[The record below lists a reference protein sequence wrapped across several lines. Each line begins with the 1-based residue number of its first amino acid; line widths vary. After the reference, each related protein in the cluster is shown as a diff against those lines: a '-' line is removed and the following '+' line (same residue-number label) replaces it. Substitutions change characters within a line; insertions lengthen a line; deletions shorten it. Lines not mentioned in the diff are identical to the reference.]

1 MLNDIRVAA
10 RQLLRDRT
18 FAIAAMSTLALCIA
32 ANVVLFSIVD
42 HVLLSPLPF
51 PHADRLVLHGNQYPG
66 AGACC
71 GTSSGVPDYY
81 DRIRETTVYD
91 EQAMYSRAVLTID
104 QNGSPARV
112 LAMNVTPSFFRVIS
126 SQAAVGRTFTD
137 DEGEVGREHEV
148 VLSDGL
154 WHNLYGGDPAAVGRD
169 LRISGVLYRIVGVMP
184 RTFSF
189 LDGNTSDR
197 IVGLWRPLAFTPQQK
212 SDDGR
217 HSNSW
222 QHLARLKPG
231 TTLQQAQEQI
241 NLLNA
246 RNLDR
251 FPQFKQLLINAKFR
265 TDVVWLQDWTVKD
278 VKPMLFWL
286 WGGALFVLLIGG
298 VNVANLLLVRTSSR
312 LRELVT
318 RVALGSGRWRIV
330 RQLVTENVLL
340 TMISGVIGV
349 ALAYAALRLLIVM
362 NLLDLP
368 RGNEIRIDA
377 AVGVFALGM
386 AAIVGI
392 ALAIVPI
399 AHLVGVNMAVVL
411 TEQGRSGT
419 SNRGTRLLRRS
430 FVVLQVAFA
439 FVLLAGAGLLF
450 ASFRRVLAIDPGF
463 TPDHVLTA
471 SLGLPQATY
480 PDDPAVRRFTTEA
493 LGRLRALPGVIAA
506 GATDSIP
513 FGSNHSDS
521 VIFAEGY
528 QMQPG
533 ESIISPTVVVATP
546 GYFEAMGA
554 RLARGRFFDDRD
566 SADSL
571 KTVMVDETLARRF
584 WPNQDPLGHR
594 MYRATSGAD
603 LTAITPQTQFLTVV
617 GVIHDMK
624 LASLADSNNA
634 PVGAYFFPQDQQPR
648 RVLVFSL
655 KTAIDPM
662 QLANQT
668 RGAISG
674 IDRELAVYSVSS
686 MNERVDQSLATRR
699 SPMLLATAFGA
710 LALLLSAIG
719 VYGVLAYVVS
729 QRTKEIGIRLALGSS
744 SSAIFQLVLREALLL
759 VGLGFAGGALG
770 ILALKRSL
778 DSLLYGV
785 SAADP
790 LVLAAA
796 TLTLAFVAFTAGAL
810 PAHRATRINPVVALT
825 D

>member
-1 MLNDIRVAA
+1 MLNDLRVAV
-10 RQLLRDRT
+10 RLLLRDRT
-18 FAIAAMSTLALCIA
+18 FAVAAISTLALCIA

-42 HVLLSPLPF
+42 HVLLNPLPF
-51 PHADRLVLHGNQYPG
+51 PHSDRLVLHGNQYPG

-71 GTSSGVPDYY
+71 GTSNGVPDYY

-91 EQAMYSRAVLTID
+91 EQAMYNRSVLTID
-104 QNGSPARV
+104 QNGAPARI

-126 SQAAVGRTFTD
+126 SQAAIGRTFTD
-137 DEGEVGREHEV
+137 EEGEVGREREV
-148 VLSDGL
+148 ILSYGL
-154 WHNLYGGDPAAVGRD
+154 WQNLFGDDPLAVGRD
-169 LRISGVLYRIVGVMP
+169 LRVSGVPYTIVGVMP

-189 LDGNTSDR
+189 LDGNTADR
-197 IVGLWRPLAFTPQQK
+197 VVGLWRPLAFTPQQK
-212 SDDGR
+212 SDDAR

-231 TTLQQAQEQI
+231 ATIEQAQQQI

-265 TDVVWLQDWTVKD
+265 TDVVWLQGWTVRD
-278 VKPMLFWL
+278 VKPTLFWL

-318 RVALGSGRWRIV
+318 RIALGSGRWRIV

-340 TMISGVIGV
+340 TMISAAIGIVVAYGV
-349 ALAYAALRLLIVM
+349 LRLLLAM
-362 NLLDLP
+362 NMLDLP

-377 AVGVFALGM
+377 SVGVFALAI
-386 AAIVGI
+386 AALVGV

-419 SNRGTRLLRRS
+419 SNRTTRLLRRG

-450 ASFRRVLAIDPGF
+450 ASFRRVLAVDPGF

-471 SLGLPQATY
+471 SVSLPQASY
-480 PDDPAVRRFTTEA
+480 PDDAAVRRFTTEA
-493 LGRLRALPGVIAA
+493 LASLRALPGVSSV

-513 FGSNHSDS
+513 FGPNHSDS

-533 ESIISPTVVVATP
+533 ESIISPTTVIVSP

-554 RLARGRFFDDRD
+554 RLARGRFFDERD
-566 SADSL
+566 SSDAL
-571 KTVMVDETLARRF
+571 KTIIVDETLARRF
-584 WPNQDPLGHR
+584 WPNQDPIGRR
-594 MYRATSGAD
+594 MYRPSGGGD
-603 LTAITPQTQFLTVV
+603 LTAITPRTEFTTVV
-617 GVIHDMK
+617 GVVHDLK
-624 LASLADSNNA
+624 LATLADSDA
-634 PVGAYFFPQDQQPR
+634 PVGAYFYPADQQPR
-648 RVLVFSL
+648 RALVFSL
-655 KTAIDPM
+655 RTPADPM
-662 QLANQT
+662 LLAGQT
-668 RGAISG
+668 RAAISA
-674 IDRELAVYSVSS
+674 IDRELAVYSVLS
-686 MNERVDQSLATRR
+686 MQERVDQSLSTRR

-719 VYGVLAYVVS
+719 VYGVLAYVVT

-744 SSAIFQLVLREALLL
+744 ASAIFQLVAREALLL
-759 VGLGFAGGALG
+759 VGGGFLAGAIG
-770 ILALKRSL
+770 IAALKRSL

-790 LVLAAA
+790 IVLAAA
-796 TLTLAFVAFTAGAL
+796 TLTLAVVAFAAGAF
-810 PAHRATRINPVVALT
+810 PARRATRINPVVALT

>member
-1 MLNDIRVAA
+1 MLNDLRVAI
-10 RQLLRDRT
+10 RLLGRDRT
-18 FAIAAMSTLALCIA
+18 FAIAAISTLALCIA

-42 HVLLSPLPF
+42 HVLLNPLPF
-51 PHADRLVLHGNQYPG
+51 PHADRLVLHGNQYPA

-71 GTSSGVPDYY
+71 GTSNGVPDYF
-81 DRIRETTVYD
+81 DRLRETTVYD
-91 EQAMYSRAVLTID
+91 EQGMYNWSTLTID

-126 SQAAVGRTFTD
+126 SQAAIGRTFTD
-137 DEGEVGREHEV
+137 DEGEVGHEHEI
-148 VLSDGL
+148 VLSYGL
-154 WHNLYGGDPAAVGRD
+154 WQNLYGGDPSAVGRD
-169 LRISGVLYRIVGVMP
+169 LRVNGVLYRIIGIMP
-184 RTFSF
+184 RAFSY

-197 IVGLWRPLAFTPQQK
+197 IVSLWRPLAFTPEQK
-212 SDDGR
+212 SDNAR

-222 QHLARLKPG
+222 QHIARLKPG
-231 TTLQQAQEQI
+231 ATIEQAQQQI

-265 TDVVWLQDWTVKD
+265 TDVVWLQDWTVRD
-278 VKPMLFWL
+278 VKSTLFWL

-318 RVALGSGRWRIV
+318 RIALGSGRWRIV
-330 RQLVTENVLL
+330 RQLITENVLL
-340 TMISGVIGV
+340 TTISAAIGV
-349 ALAYAALRLLIVM
+349 LIAYCALRLLVVM

-368 RGNEIRIDA
+368 RGHEIRIDA
-377 AVGVFALGM
+377 SVGVFALAI
-386 AAIVGI
+386 AALVGI

-419 SNRGTRLLRRS
+419 SNRSTRLLRRA

-450 ASFRRVLAIDPGF
+450 ASFRRVLQVDPGF
-463 TPDHVLTA
+463 KPDHVLTA
-471 SLGLPQATY
+471 SVTLAQASY
-480 PDDPAVRRFTTEA
+480 PDDAAVRRFTTEM
-493 LGRLRALPGVIAA
+493 LTRLRAMPGVTAA

-533 ESIISPTVVVATP
+533 ESIISPTVVTVTP

-566 SADSL
+566 NAGSL
-571 KTVMVDETLARRF
+571 KTIIVDETLARRF
-584 WPNQDPLGHR
+584 WPNQDPIGRR
-594 MYRATSGAD
+594 MYRPSDGGD
-603 LTAITPQTQFLTVV
+603 LTAITPRTEFVTVV
-617 GVIHDMK
+617 GVVHDLK
-624 LASLADSNNA
+624 LASLADANA
-634 PVGAYFFPQDQQPR
+634 PVGAYFYPADQAPR
-648 RVLVFSL
+648 RGLTVSL
-655 KTAIDPM
+655 KTGIDPM
-662 QLANQT
+662 QLAAQT
-668 RGAISG
+668 RAAVSA
-674 IDRELAVYSVSS
+674 IDRELAVYNIMS
-686 MNERVDQSLATRR
+686 MSERVDRSLSTRR

-719 VYGVLAYVVS
+719 VYGVLAYVVA
-729 QRTKEIGIRLALGSS
+729 QRAKEIGIRLALGSS
-744 SSAIFQLVLREALLL
+744 AAAIFQLVLREAFLL
-759 VGLGFAGGALG
+759 VGGGFVAGALG
-770 ILALKRSL
+770 IAALKRSL
-778 DSLLYGV
+778 DGLLYGV

-796 TLTLAFVAFTAGAL
+796 TLTLAVVAFAAGAF
-810 PAHRATRINPVVALT
+810 PARRATRINPVVALT
-825 D
+825 E